1 MTEHG
6 LAGTRVLITGVGC
19 LGVRMISRVAREGTA
34 EIRVLDRSAGRL
46 LDIGG
51 EVVAIHGDV
60 TDPSAVA
67 EAVEGVDYVFHTA
80 AALDGDAAAQRL
92 VNVEGSRIVA
102 AESARAG
109 VRRMVHVSSNAV
121 YGFCE
126 GVVTEDMGPKPTD
139 QTYSMSKADG
149 EEAVRLIARREG
161 LGHTVVRPAAI
172 FGPGAEY
179 FTKTFMKRALKR
191 PIIQVGNGSGDQAVV
206 YVDDVADLCVVAA
219 THPAAEGEAFNC
231 AIDPPP
237 TLKEYLHAYGS
248 LVGNTSWLGI
258 PLPIV
263 RAASW
268 VVVPFAKS
276 GTYAR
281 QLPQNLGQVGRYAVY
296 SGAKA
301 RDLLGWEPA
310 YDVERGVRASIP
322 WLRAEGVLDGIALAL
337 PEEA

>member
-1 MTEHG
+1 M
-6 LAGTRVLITGVGC
+6 V
-19 LGVRMISRVAREGTA
+19 SRIAREEAA

-46 LDIGG
+46 LDLDG
-51 EVVAIHGDV
+51 EAVAIHGDV
-60 TDPSAVA
+60 TDPGAVA
-67 EAVEGVDYVFHTA
+67 AAVEGVDYVFHTA
-80 AALDGDAAAQRL
+80 AVLDGDTGAQCR
-92 VNVEGSRIVA
+92 VNVEGSRTVA
-102 AESARAG
+102 VESARAG
-109 VRRMVHVSSNAV
+109 VRRLVHVSSNAV

-126 GVVTEDMGPKPTD
+126 GVVDEDMGPKPTG
-139 QTYSMSKADG
+139 QTYAISKAEG
-149 EEAVRLIARREG
+149 EEAVRLVGLREG
-161 LGHTVVRPAAI
+161 LGYTIVRPSAI

-191 PIIQVGNGSGDQAVV
+191 PIIQVGRGSGDQAVI
-206 YVDDVADLCVVAA
+206 YVDDVADLCAVAA

-237 TLKEYLHAYGS
+237 TMKEYLHAYGT
-248 LVGNTSWLGI
+248 LIGNTSWLGF
-258 PLPIV
+258 PMPV
-263 RAASW
+263 VQAASW
-268 VVVPFAKS
+268 VVVPFAKR

-281 QLPQNLGQVGRYAVY
+281 QLPQNLRQVGRYVVY

-322 WLRAEGVLDGIALAL
+322 WLRAEGVLDGVALAV